1 MKGNLREIDFV
12 KMHGAGNDYVYIDCF
27 GPSAYIADSEGLP
40 ELARAVS
47 DRHFGVGGDGLVLI
61 LPSGVADA
69 RMRMFN
75 ADGSE
80 AQMCG
85 NASRCVGKYLYDSG
99 LTDKTE
105 ITLETA
111 AGIKVLRLH
120 LGVDGAVESVT
131 VDMGIPELTAER
143 VPARCGTEVMKEHEV
158 RLADGRRYRVTA
170 VSMGNPH
177 GVIFTDGI
185 TDAMVLGDG
194 PELERHEVWPEKA
207 NIEFVEVKDR
217 GHVRMR
223 VWERGTGETL
233 ACGTGSCAVAVAG
246 ALCGLTDR
254 RVEVELTGGVLTI
267 EWDEATGHVMMT
279 GPATLVASGSYR
291 VPSAIASTLFKQQ

>member
-1 MKGNLREIDFV
+1 MKGNFKEIDFV

-27 GPSAYIADSEGLP
+27 AEPGFEVSPEGLGA
-40 ELARAVS
+40 LAEAIS
-47 DRHFGVGGDGLVLI
+47 DRHFGVGGDGLVLMMR
-61 LPSGVADA
+61 SDVADA

-99 LTDKTE
+99 LIDRTE
-105 ITLETA
+105 FTLETA
-111 AGIKVLRLH
+111 AGIRHLTLH
-120 LGVDGAVESVT
+120 PGSDGAVESVT
-131 VDMGIPELTAER
+131 VDMGLPELRAAA
-143 VPARCGTEVMKEHEV
+143 VPARCGEEVMKEHEV
-158 RLADGRRYRVTA
+158 RLADGRCYRVTA
-170 VSMGNPH
+170 VGMGNPH
-177 GVIFTDGI
+177 GVIFTDRI

-207 NIEFVEVKDR
+207 NIEFVEVIDR

-246 ALCGLTDR
+246 ELCGLTDR
-254 RVEVELTGGVLTI
+254 RVEVELTGGRLI
-267 EWDEATGHVMMT
+267 IDRDPATGHVLMT
-279 GPATLVASGSYR
+279 GPAAIVAKGTYR
-291 VPSAIASTLFKQQ
+291 VPAETASLLFKQ